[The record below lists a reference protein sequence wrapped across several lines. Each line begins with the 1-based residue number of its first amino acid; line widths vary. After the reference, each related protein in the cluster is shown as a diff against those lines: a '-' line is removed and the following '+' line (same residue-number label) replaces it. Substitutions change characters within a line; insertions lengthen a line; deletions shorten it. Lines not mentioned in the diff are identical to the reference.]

1 MTQEKQSGAGSAE
14 SSVNTEFG
22 RLVASAQDAMT
33 DDMVTRL
40 SSTVSNG
47 LDLLDRVNRS
57 GVSDAL
63 PTIAAM
69 VKNGDLARVAD
80 LARVIG
86 AAEDSMSDD
95 IVKRLSETAV
105 GGLDLLDRVNRSG
118 ILKALP
124 AITQLV
130 ENGDLDRLI
139 SLARFVAAMEDSLS
153 DDIVRRVAIVATE
166 LASLVDKLARTE
178 GFERLI
184 DILGREHVQ
193 NALDDMAEATCAA
206 KAEAAQLPP
215 SRGGVFG
222 LWQMAK
228 DPDTQDALRFMAL
241 VSKQLRKLPRR
252 D

>member
-1 MTQEKQSGAGSAE
+1 MTQEKQSGTAE
-14 SSVNTEFG
+14 SSIDSELG
-22 RLVASAQDAMT
+22 RLVAGAQDAMT
-33 DDMVTRL
+33 DEMVTRL

-57 GVSDAL
+57 GVGEAL

-80 LARVIG
+80 LARLIG
-86 AAEDSMSDD
+86 SAEDSMSDD

-118 ILKALP
+118 ILRALP
-124 AITQLV
+124 AIAQLV

-153 DDIVRRVAIVATE
+153 DDIVRRVAIVSTE

-193 NALDDMAEATCAA
+193 CALDDMAEATCAA

-215 SRGGVFG
+215 SRGGLFG
-222 LWQMAK
+222 LWRMGK

-241 VSKQLRKLPRR
+241 VSKHLRRLPAR
-252 D
+252 

>member
-1 MTQEKQSGAGSAE
+1 MTQEKQSGTGTAE
-14 SSVNTEFG
+14 SSVNTEVG

-40 SSTVSNG
+40 SSTISDG
-47 LDLLDRVNRS
+47 LELLDRVNRS

-69 VKNGDLARVAD
+69 VKNGDMERVAD
-80 LARVIG
+80 IARLIG
-86 AAEDSMSDD
+86 SAEDSMSDD

-118 ILKALP
+118 ILRALP

-139 SLARFVAAMEDSLS
+139 SLARLVAAIEDSLS
-153 DDIVRRVAIVATE
+153 DDVVNRLALVATE
-166 LASLVDKLARTE
+166 LASLVDKLARTD
-178 GFERLI
+178 GFLRLI
-184 DILGREHVQ
+184 DILGRDEVQ
-193 NALDDMAEATCAA
+193 CALADVAEAACAA
-206 KAEAAQLPP
+206 KAEAAALPP
-215 SRGGVFG
+215 PKGGIGG

-228 DPDTQDALRFMAL
+228 DPGMQDALHFMAL
-241 VSKQLRKLPRR
+241 VSKQLRKR
-252 D
+252 

>member
-1 MTQEKQSGAGSAE
+1 MTQEKQSGTGSAE
-14 SSVNTEFG
+14 SSVSSEVG
-22 RLVASAQDAMT
+22 RLVAGAQDAMT

-40 SSTVSNG
+40 SATVSNG
-47 LDLLDRVNRS
+47 LELLDRVNRS
-57 GVSDAL
+57 GVGDAL

-80 LARVIG
+80 LARLIG
-86 AAEDSMSDD
+86 SAEDSMSDD

-105 GGLDLLDRVNRSG
+105 GGLDMLDRVNRSG

-166 LASLVDKLARTE
+166 LASL
-178 GFERLI
+178 
-184 DILGREHVQ
+184 
-193 NALDDMAEATCAA
+193 AA
-206 KAEAAQLPP
+206 
-215 SRGGVFG
+215 
-222 LWQMAK
+222 
-228 DPDTQDALRFMAL
+228 
-241 VSKQLRKLPRR
+241 
-252 D
+252 

>member
-1 MTQEKQSGAGSAE
+1 MTQEKQSGTGAAE
-14 SSVNTEFG
+14 SSVNTELG

-80 LARVIG
+80 LARLIG
-86 AAEDSMSDD
+86 SAEDSMSDD

-118 ILKALP
+118 ILRALP

-130 ENGDLDRLI
+130 ENGDLDRLV

-153 DDIVRRVAIVATE
+153 DDIVRRIAIVATE
-166 LASLVDKLARTE
+166 LATLVDKLARTE

-193 NALDDMAEATCAA
+193 DALDDMAEATCAA
-206 KAEAAQLPP
+206 KAEAAKLAP
-215 SRGGVFG
+215 SRGGIMG
-222 LWQMAK
+222 LLQMAK

-241 VSKQLRKLPRR
+241 VSKHLRKLPRS
-252 D
+252 

>member
-1 MTQEKQSGAGSAE
+1 MTQEKQSGTGAAE
-14 SSVNTEFG
+14 SSVNTEVG

-40 SSTVSNG
+40 SSTVSGG
-47 LDLLDRVNRS
+47 LELLDRVNRS

-69 VKNGDLARVAD
+69 VKNGDMERVAD
-80 LARVIG
+80 IARLIG

-118 ILKALP
+118 VLRALP
-124 AITQLV
+124 AITRLV

-139 SLARFVAAMEDSLS
+139 SLARLVAAIEDSLS
-153 DDIVRRVAIVATE
+153 DDVVSRLALVATE

-193 NALDDMAEATCAA
+193 CALDDMAEATCAA

-215 SRGGVFG
+215 SKGGLVG

-228 DPDTQDALRFMAL
+228 DSDTQDALRFMAL
-241 VSKQLRKLPRR
+241 VSKQLRKLPRS
-252 D
+252 